1 MKYSIK
7 YSKKFKIQL
16 KKVKK
21 QGKNLD
27 KLFKVVEML
36 ANEEILDIKYKDHT
50 LLDNKYYRGCRECH
64 IEPDWL
70 LIYKYNNNE
79 LILYLVE
86 IGSHSILFDK

>member
-50 LLDNKYYRGCRECH
+50 LLDNKYYRGCREWK
-64 IEPDWL
+64 P
-70 LIYKYNNNE
+70 
-79 LILYLVE
+79 
-86 IGSHSILFDK
+86 